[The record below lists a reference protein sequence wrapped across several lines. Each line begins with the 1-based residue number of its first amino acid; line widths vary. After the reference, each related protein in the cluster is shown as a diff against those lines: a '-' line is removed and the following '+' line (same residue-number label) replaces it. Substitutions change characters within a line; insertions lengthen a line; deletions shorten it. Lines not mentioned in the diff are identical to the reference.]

1 MTTMKV
7 PENSA
12 VMETAMFMTF
22 VSMPKS
28 PAMTGAMLSGVWANS
43 QKAST
48 PKTMPNNTL
57 SFPTNFGRSTAADG
71 LTDIFILPYLFPIV
85 HCQLT
90 ASSIF
95 SFETLRFSDPKVFPV
110 LLVLFFSLQTCCSLC
125 TNLKSSPNKQQA
137 YYVLWTFFPPRNSDG
152 AASSVSR
159 CWLQKTAQNR

>member
-95 SFETLRFSDPKVFPV
+95 SFETLRFSGPKVFPV
-110 LLVLFFSLQTCCSLC
+110 LLVLFSHFRR
-125 TNLKSSPNKQQA
+125 A
-137 YYVLWTFFPPRNSDG
+137 VLFART
-152 AASSVSR
+152 
-159 CWLQKTAQNR
+159 